1 MDHMNQPMHQ
11 IAVNLP
17 VAFIK
22 EGKRVVA
29 YTPALDLSTSGKD
42 IAEAKIRFNEI
53 VGIFFKDILEQGTFN
68 AVLSNLGWQKINSAW
83 NPPVISQESVNV
95 AMPAFA

>member
-1 MDHMNQPMHQ
+1 MNNPTHQ

-22 EGKRVVA
+22 EGERVVA

-42 IAEAKIRFNEI
+42 EAEAKVRFNEI
-53 VGIFFKDILEQGTFN
+53 VDIFFKDLLEQGTF
-68 AVLSNLGWQKINSAW
+68 AEVLSDLGWRQAR
-83 NPPVISQESVNV
+83 
-95 AMPAFA
+95 FAI